1 MNILLHLTSE
11 LLLVPAQPAE
21 GGVSPAVEPLVYEPA
36 GRLRDGEDEES
47 EHHLHTEE
55 EPGAELPLEKSAEAV
70 GGDDPRRD
78 DDDPAGGQG
87 SSEG

>member
-1 MNILLHLTSE
+1 MDILLHLTSE

-55 EPGAELPLEKSAEAV
+55 EPGAEFPGDVGAEGV
-70 GGDDPRRD
+70 GGQDPGRD
-78 DDDPAGGQG
+78 HDNTARGQRP
-87 SSEG
+87 